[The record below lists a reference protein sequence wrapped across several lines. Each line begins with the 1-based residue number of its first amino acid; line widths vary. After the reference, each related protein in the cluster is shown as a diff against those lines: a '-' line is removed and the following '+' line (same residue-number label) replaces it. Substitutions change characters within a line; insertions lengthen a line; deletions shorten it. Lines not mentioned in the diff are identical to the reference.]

1 VTDVAV
7 NERGT
12 IIASCGRDSTVRIWT
27 NNASADAKILK
38 GHSAPC
44 KSVAFNSDGSLL
56 VSSGDDKLV
65 KIWDVEQ
72 KKFI

>member
-1 VTDVAV
+1 MTDVAV

-27 NNASADAKILK
+27 NNASADAKVLK

-44 KSVAFNSDGSLL
+44 KSVSFNTDGSLL

-65 KIWDVEQ
+65 KMWDVEQ